1 MALTY
6 KPGLSCM
13 ETLQNYSNGSGR
25 FKWYRLNTKQ
35 YLFVLTSI
43 LRKPMM
49 HRFHPITVYFR
60 FSVLPTVTMMLLRR
74 PIMSDKFEERTD
86 SPWTISPGHFLL
98 GQIPLETFPPDTL
111 PPDRFHFGPSRLVSS
126 WTYSPAGQFS
136 PN

>member
-43 LRKPMM
+43 FRKPMM
-49 HRFHPITVYFR
+49 QRFTPIRVYFR
-60 FSVLPTVTMMLLRR
+60 FSVPPTVTMMLLRR
-74 PIMSDKFEERTD
+74 PIMSGRFGERTD
-86 SPWTISPGHFLL
+86 SP
-98 GQIPLETFPPDTL
+98 GQFPQDTL
-111 PPDRFHFGPSRLVSS
+111 SSDRFPWKLFPRTLFPRTDST
-126 WTYSPAGQFS
+126 WTLPV
-136 PN
+136 